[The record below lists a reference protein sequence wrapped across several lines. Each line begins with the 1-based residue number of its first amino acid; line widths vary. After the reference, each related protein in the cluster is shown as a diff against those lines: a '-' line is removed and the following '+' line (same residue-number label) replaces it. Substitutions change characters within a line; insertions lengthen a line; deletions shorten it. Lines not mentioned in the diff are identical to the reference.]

1 MIVLIGFMGAGK
13 TTIGHMLAERLGR
26 PFLDSDVVLE
36 RRQARSIKEIFA
48 TDGEPAFRQIEHD
61 TIVDLLAGEEV
72 VLALGGGAVMR
83 EDTRAALRGH
93 TVVLLEVD
101 FDEAI
106 TRIGQDEFRPMLHV
120 PGVRELYQSRLP
132 IYQQCATLI
141 VNTDGRRADA
151 ITMDLLQRLSAPSG
165 GPGVHS
171 VLVSP
176 AGGTY
181 RVHIGRGLV
190 DDVEPLLPALPDAER
205 VFVAHLERDTRLAE
219 RVRQGLAPRGL
230 RVRTLPVGRTSAVGS
245 WAAAGDLARALAA
258 GGAHRHDLLIGV
270 GGETLCETVGF
281 AGAVYHRGMRTA
293 FVATTLAAQADSAVG
308 GKSAVGLPG
317 ASRAVGAIHQPVAV
331 ICDVELAADPDHEDW
346 PNGLSE
352 VAKHAL
358 VGGAALRRTLSAHRD
373 GLRAGDPA
381 AVNDIVCASVDF
393 KADVVSA
400 DEREDGER
408 LVLGYGHTFATAI
421 EQVHGEIPGAVA
433 LGMTA
438 AAHLAQILGLLPAD
452 QATEH
457 ADLLAGLGL
466 PDHTDLDVEAV
477 MTAMEHGIRYRRGVR
492 FVLLR
497 ALGEPVA
504 GVAASPVQVRQ
515 ALQRLAQQ

>member
-1 MIVLIGFMGAGK
+1 LIVRIGFMGAGK

-36 RRQARSIKEIFA
+36 RRQARTIKEIFA

-106 TRIGQDEFRPMLHV
+106 ARIGQDEFRPMLHL
-120 PGVRELYQSRLP
+120 PGVRELYQRRLP
-132 IYQQCATLI
+132 IYQQCATLR

-151 ITMDLLQRLSAPSG
+151 ITMDLLQRLSVPSG
-165 GPGVHS
+165 RPGVHS

-190 DDVEPLLPALPDAER
+190 DDVESLLPPLPDAEQ
-205 VFVAHLERDTRLAE
+205 VFVAYQYGEESVAE
-219 RVRQGLAPRGL
+219 RVSAAMMRQAQT
-230 RVRTLPVGRTSAVGS
+230 VRSLPVGGNGPVGS
-245 WAAAGDLARALAA
+245 WAAAGDLAGELAA
-258 GGAHRHDLLIGV
+258 AGAHRHDLLIGV

-281 AGAVYHRGMRTA
+281 TGAVYHRGMRVA

-331 ICDVELAADPDHEDW
+331 VCDVDVAADPDHEDW
-346 PNGLSE
+346 LDGLAE

-358 VGGAALRRTLSAHRD
+358 VGGAALRSLLAAHLA
-373 GLRAGDPA
+373 GLRAGDPV
-381 AVNDIVCASVDF
+381 AVNEIVRGSVDF

-400 DEREDGER
+400 DEREEGER
-408 LVLGYGHTFATAI
+408 LVLGYGHEFAAAI
-421 EQVHGEIPGAVA
+421 EQVHGDTAGVVA

-438 AAHLAQILGLLPAD
+438 AAHLAQFLGMLPAD
-452 QATEH
+452 QAGEH
-457 ADLLAGLGL
+457 AALLAGLGL
-466 PDHTDLDVEAV
+466 PGHAALDVEQV
-477 MTAMEHGIRYRRGVR
+477 TAAMHRGTRYQRGVR
-492 FVLLR
+492 VVLLR
-497 ALGEPVA
+497 GLGRPVV
-504 GVAASPVQVRQ
+504 GVAASPVQIRQ
-515 ALQRLAQQ
+515 ALQCLAG